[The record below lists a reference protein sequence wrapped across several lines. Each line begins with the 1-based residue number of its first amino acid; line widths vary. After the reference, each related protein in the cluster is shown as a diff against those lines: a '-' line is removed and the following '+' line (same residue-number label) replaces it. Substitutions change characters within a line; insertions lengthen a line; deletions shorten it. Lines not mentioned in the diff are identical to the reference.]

1 MHTRRR
7 RPLKGGDASVRLY
20 RSSSSST
27 QRSRSQ
33 VSGHGLSERQLG
45 LLTQGLRRTLQK
57 QKYKD
62 MADKI
67 NKEHKLKHPDY
78 KYNPKKKS

>member
-62 MADKI
+62 MFPECPIQYVHCA
-67 NKEHKLKHPDY
+67 Y
-78 KYNPKKKS
+78 KRIIVIK